1 MLRRFFRPC
10 NLRLLKFLATTWH
23 LQSGTPGICF
33 TKQVIYTV
41 HLSKLKSAPPQY
53 SKWISSWLVQ
63 TGGIIYHY
71 ITNPNMALRGNPSRL
86 PYICIVWSSP
96 SGWFNDPCQIKT
108 MTSPRSQAPQLSLA
122 TSCNHSAGGDFHHG
136 SSQMADGSEICW
148 AAADRENLSPIFGKV
163 YISYISAV
171 VGSTFSCC
179 SLSNVVDFKLV
190 WPSNRIC
197 LWRQLQTFMKV
208 PIQNFY

>member
-1 MLRRFFRPC
+1 M
-10 NLRLLKFLATTWH
+10 T
-23 LQSGTPGICF
+23 
-33 TKQVIYTV
+33 
-41 HLSKLKSAPPQY
+41 
-53 SKWISSWLVQ
+53 
-63 TGGIIYHY
+63 
-71 ITNPNMALRGNPSRL
+71 
-86 PYICIVWSSP
+86 
-96 SGWFNDPCQIKT
+96 
-108 MTSPRSQAPQLSLA
+108 TSPRSQATQLSLA
-122 TSCNHSAGGDFHHG
+122 TSCNHSAGSDFHHG

-148 AAADRENLSPIFGKV
+148 AAANRENLSPIFGKV

-208 PIQNFY
+208 PIRNFYSTLQSPFPGFSFNCFWPHISLQLIHTYSITIYLRIFFVENEISLWSLQLELFSTGWVLGLGTNL